1 MAKLIAV
8 IYKKED
14 ASAFDFF
21 NNKEL
26 PPVSVG
32 VKFEFNKDGVD
43 YAGILIDKPSHL
55 IYTECIKEVAD
66 KIVGRIRIQETPDD
80 SGYKITIDVNN
91 TPVVNLETTVLKIEE
106 NHRFAEWLS
115 KNFETIIG
123 VEVIDDA
130 LSVPTE
136 ATVFINALGKV
147 FGKVTENLK
156 EMDDYLSKF
165 LTSLPAMKLLYHA
178 MEEAMRSL
186 FEGGHSEYFLEH
198 LEKYCTEKE
207 RNEFWNAQCIL
218 RLNGMSHI
226 LVHRGE
232 VIYFESNRKFSLYH
246 EELVNGTA
254 IY

>member
-1 MAKLIAV
+1 MVKLIAL

-14 ASAFDFF
+14 ASAFDFI
-21 NNKEL
+21 NNKDL

-32 VKFEFNKDGVD
+32 VNFEFKKDRFEKEGED
-43 YAGILIDKPSHL
+43 EYAGILIDQPSHL
-55 IYTECIKEVAD
+55 IYSEYLKEVKP
-66 KIVGRIRIQETPDD
+66 KIVARIHIQESPDI
-80 SGYKITIDVNN
+80 SGFKTSIDLNN
-91 TPVVNLETTVLKIEE
+91 YLFDFNEGYDFTN
-106 NHRFAEWLS
+106 WLA
-115 KNFETIIG
+115 KNIQNIIG

-165 LTSLPAMKLLYHA
+165 LTSLPTMKLLYHA

-198 LEKYCTEKE
+198 LEKYCTEQQ
-207 RNEFWNAQCIL
+207 RNEFWNAQRIL

-226 LVHRGE
+226 LVHRGQ
-232 VIYFESNRKFSLYH
+232 VIYAESSRMFKLFH
-246 EELVNGTA
+246 EELLDGTA